1 MRGVRGDT
9 CTPFFFW
16 IARSEAKAFNREDRE
31 GIAKLAKKSSL
42 IFS

>member
-1 MRGVRGDT
+1 LHAILFV
-9 CTPFFFW
+9 

-42 IFS
+42 IFSWSNPP